1 MRLAALMCNIT
12 LVCIIAGPAAS
23 QVYENSAG
31 TREKLFV
38 YKVKQIEEF
47 FERFNDDPE
56 SFIRRMYKTYGVR
69 YKIDRGKLIQSLFN
83 YETNSWKQS
92 TIDSFV
98 NSALQTQLP
107 SKNHFYGENWY
118 AEAICK
124 FQYNNGEID
133 VPVVLR
139 IVRDQQ
145 RRLKWIICAV
155 RSNPIKSSGLITPPT
170 KNNELKFIHPASHSN
185 YFIEL
190 EKIFDDKE
198 NLSAYFEKSV
208 FDRSNSAAFYNSV
221 LENKI
226 RFMHVKEIKYHFL
239 QVNQYIFTVEYFPR
253 QSLNAGWLIN
263 SVKIASQPE
272 KETFKKSLLEE

>member
-98 NSALQTQLP
+98 NSAL
-107 SKNHFYGENWY
+107 
-118 AEAICK
+118 
-124 FQYNNGEID
+124 
-133 VPVVLR
+133 
-139 IVRDQQ
+139 
-145 RRLKWIICAV
+145 
-155 RSNPIKSSGLITPPT
+155 
-170 KNNELKFIHPASHSN
+170 
-185 YFIEL
+185 
-190 EKIFDDKE
+190 
-198 NLSAYFEKSV
+198 
-208 FDRSNSAAFYNSV
+208 
-221 LENKI
+221 
-226 RFMHVKEIKYHFL
+226 
-239 QVNQYIFTVEYFPR
+239 
-253 QSLNAGWLIN
+253 
-263 SVKIASQPE
+263 
-272 KETFKKSLLEE
+272 